1 MPVCEFTH
9 PVTKK
14 ERETETQSCL
24 FQLFSPAAF
33 LGIGS
38 LSAGGLVGGAAI
50 SAIGAIIK
58 TILKANNQ
66 ERYVRVTNTMG
77 KDVVVTANCA
87 SGDDTI
93 EEQKLNDGEG
103 FAWKFSVFLLYTFSI
118 PLQRKELTAALFSG
132 VMCPLRTENRT
143 IGTSTRDTGEI
154 RTGSFAETES
164 TMPKLMAVN

>member
-1 MPVCEFTH
+1 MPACEFWTERQ
-9 PVTKK
+9 TDRESKRLR
-14 ERETETQSCL
+14 ERETIQVHFS
-24 FQLFSPAAF
+24 SPAAF

-50 SAIGAIIK
+50 GAIGAIIK

-93 EEQKLNDGEG
+93 DEQKLNDGEG
-103 FAWKFSVFLLYTFSI
+103 FAWKFSQFSHPYSISNYFRGKNRRSYSLL
-118 PLQRKELTAALFSG
+118 
-132 VMCPLRTENRT
+132 V
-143 IGTSTRDTGEI
+143 
-154 RTGSFAETES
+154 
-164 TMPKLMAVN
+164 